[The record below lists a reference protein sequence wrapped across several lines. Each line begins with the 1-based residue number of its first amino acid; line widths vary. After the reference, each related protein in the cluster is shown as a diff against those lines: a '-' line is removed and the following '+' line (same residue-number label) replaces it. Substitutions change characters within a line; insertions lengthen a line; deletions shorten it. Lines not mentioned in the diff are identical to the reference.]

1 MNIRSNETIKQSRGE
16 QGFTLVEALVS
27 LVILSF
33 LVVSLS
39 AGIAYGFKNDQ
50 LIREDARATQL
61 LNEKIDK
68 IRLLTWDQVND
79 NTFLA
84 DKFYCAFNPEAA
96 SMGDE
101 GVTSLKGAG
110 QYKNDQL
117 IYTGKVSIDN
127 GPSDVVYGTNMVS
140 LTVTLTW
147 VSSTGRSRTN
157 SMSTYISKY
166 GLQNYVL

>member
-1 MNIRSNETIKQSRGE
+1 MNTTLNDRTKRGTGQ

-27 LVILSF
+27 LVIISF

-50 LIREDARATQL
+50 LVREDARATQL

-68 IRLLTWDQVND
+68 LRLLTWDQIND
-79 NTFLA
+79 NTVVP
-84 DKFYCAFNPEAA
+84 DKFYCAFNPEDATL
-96 SMGDE
+96 GDE

-110 QYKNDQL
+110 KYKKAQL
-117 IYTGKVSIDN
+117 IYIGAISITN

-140 LTVTLTW
+140 LTVTVSWT
-147 VSSTGRSRTN
+147 SSTGMDRSR
-157 SMSTYISKY
+157 SMTTYVSKY